1 MRNSFYPSI
10 IFQVLLFFAIPC
22 SAQTLEKLV
31 AAGDKSYDEGD
42 YYAASLY
49 YRDALKKSID
59 DASLNYKLAESCRL
73 FNDYADAADAYAN
86 TVKLDGA
93 GKYPLAEFWLGEML
107 RSSNIAKSAEAIKA
121 FRKFKNKYHPKDYY
135 SAKAQQDMEACSWAI
150 DHKDKI
156 NDSIKI
162 EHLGKDVNTEHSEFN
177 AIEVYPG
184 KLQYSA
190 LRNISDSKKHE
201 QYLVRLYNK
210 PDKPDKIFMPAGAD
224 SSQHIGNGAYS
235 PDAKRFYFTECEQKD
250 KTNTRCDIYVTKLQG
265 SAWTPAIKLPVV
277 NDPTSTNTHP
287 AVGVNAKGNEVL
299 FFVSDRAGGQG
310 NLDIWYSNINGD
322 GTYSTPVNAGKGINT
337 PGNEVTPFY
346 DVANKKLYFS
356 SDWHYGFGGYDI
368 FVTTGEGSNWS
379 APQNMLQPVNT
390 AQNDLYY
397 SLNYDDS
404 RAYLTSNRVGSYF
417 IEAQTC
423 CNDIYAY
430 NTGKN
435 NGRKIDTP
443 VVAKVDTPLSPTA
456 TPEAHI
462 DTPVPAP
469 VHVDTTPVLAS
480 LPVPVTLP
488 VKAPP
493 TSLEAI
499 RKVLPVLYFDNDQ
512 PDCCNMND
520 TTKLDYKQTYETYS
534 GRMFEYRREFARG
547 LKGDAK
553 TEAQKDIDSLFG
565 RVDKGFYNLVS
576 FTSQLLDLL
585 KKGDKIEVTIKGY
598 CSPLNHSAYNMKLG
612 FRRVASLKNYFF
624 HYQDG
629 ILMQY
634 INSGA
639 LSIKSV
645 SFGKETAP
653 KGISDNRLDQR
664 NSVYNPA
671 AALERRV
678 EVISVDMAR

>member
-1 MRNSFYPSI
+1 MKI
-10 IFQVLLFFAIPC
+10 VLKPYILLLAAVFLAVKC

-31 AAGDKSYDEGD
+31 SAGDKSFDDGD

-49 YRDALKKSID
+49 YSDAVKKSVD
-59 DASLNYKLAESCRL
+59 DAGLNYKLAESYRL
-73 FNDYADAADAYAN
+73 FNDYVDAAQAYAN

-93 GKYPLAEFWLGEML
+93 GKYPLAEFWYAEML
-107 RSSNIAKSAEAIKA
+107 RSTGIAKNAEAMKA

-150 DHKDKI
+150 DHKDKAS
-156 NDSIKI
+156 DSIKI

-184 KLQYSA
+184 KMQYSA
-190 LRNISDSKKHE
+190 LRNIGDGKRHQ

-224 SSQHIGNGAYS
+224 SSLHIGNGAYS
-235 PDAKRFYFTECEQKD
+235 PDAKRFYFTQCEQKD
-250 KTNTRCDIYVTKLQG
+250 KTNTRCDIYMSCLQG
-265 SAWTPAIKLPVV
+265 SGWAPAVKLPVV
-277 NDPTSTNTHP
+277 NDPTATNTHP
-287 AVGVNAKGNEVL
+287 AVGVNSKGNEVL

-310 NLDIWYSNINGD
+310 NLDIWYSNINSD
-322 GTYSTPVNAGKGINT
+322 GGYSVPVNMGKSINT

-346 DVANKKLYFS
+346 DVADKKLYFS

-368 FVTTGEGSNWS
+368 FVTAGEGSAWS
-379 APQNMLQPVNT
+379 TPQNLLQPVNT
-390 AQNDLYY
+390 PQNDLYY
-397 SLNYDDS
+397 SLNYDGS
-404 RAYLTSNRVGSYF
+404 KSYLTSNRVGSYF

-430 NTGKN
+430 NTGKT
-435 NGRKIDTP
+435 NGRKIDTLTT
-443 VVAKVDTPLSPTA
+443 ATVDTPPKPVTMRM
-456 TPEAHI
+456 

-469 VHVDTTPVLAS
+469 VHVDTAPLTS
-480 LPVPVTLP
+480 LPVPAVMP
-488 VKAPP
+488 AKAPP
-493 TSLEAI
+493 VSLATI
-499 RKVLPVLYFDNDQ
+499 RKVMPVLYFDNDQ

-520 TTKLDYKQTYETYS
+520 TTKLDYKQTYEAYA
-534 GRMFEYRREFARG
+534 GRMYEYGRQFSKG

-553 TEAQKDIDSLFG
+553 ATAQKDIDSLFNK
-565 RVDKGFYNLVS
+565 VDKGFYNLVAFS
-576 FTSQLLDLL
+576 SQLLDML
-585 KKGDKIEVTIKGY
+585 KAGNKMEVTIKGY
-598 CSPLNHSAYNMKLG
+598 CSPLNFSQYNIKLG
-612 FRRVASLKNYFF
+612 FRRVASLKNYFY
-624 HYQDG
+624 HYRD
-629 ILMQY
+629 
-634 INSGA
+634 GA
-639 LSIKSV
+639 LMPYITNGELRLKSV

-678 EVISVDMAR
+678 EVISVDLQK